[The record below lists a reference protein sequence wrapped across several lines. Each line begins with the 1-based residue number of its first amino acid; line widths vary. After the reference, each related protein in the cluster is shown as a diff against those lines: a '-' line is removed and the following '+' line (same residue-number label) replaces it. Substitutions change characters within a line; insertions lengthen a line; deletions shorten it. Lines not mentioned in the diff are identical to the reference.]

1 MSYALEKIIML
12 EVSGS
17 ICKTVY
23 EDVLCD
29 TCDPWY
35 VVHISL
41 FSINSYHKQ
50 YKKHKLRNKMG
61 SDTEHYMSC
70 ALEKITMAEAICGIC
85 ITVSEVVICS
95 TCGLWSLKKI

>member
-1 MSYALEKIIML
+1 MSCALEKKIML

-35 VVHISL
+35 VVCISL
-41 FSINSYHKQ
+41 FSINSYHSVQ
-50 YKKHKLRNKMG
+50 
-61 SDTEHYMSC
+61 
-70 ALEKITMAEAICGIC
+70 A
-85 ITVSEVVICS
+85 V
-95 TCGLWSLKKI
+95 